1 MWLLEQGDKLLVL
14 GIAENLVSMLVHVW
28 SIVSAWMKTKLI
40 PVMESLQKLNISS
53 ADKIWCEVVRSVKC
67 ASLLWQPIVLLT
79 PYSIT
84 WWLSMTGSKE
94 ILFTVNREVIFVMEQ
109 VVKMLSVF
117 VLGSTTFRKLV
128 KRFYW
133 RNQFRQRVLCTI
145 INKYGV
151 KRALTF
157 VPMVPLHFILYHK
170 GIIFSSKVSKH
181 NCFI

>member
-67 ASLLWQPIVLLT
+67 ASLLWSFL
-79 PYSIT
+79 
-84 WWLSMTGSKE
+84 
-94 ILFTVNREVIFVMEQ
+94 VIFVMEQ

-181 NCFI
+181 NCFIWSIVSLRNFR

>member
-84 WWLSMTGSKE
+84 W
-94 ILFTVNREVIFVMEQ
+94 
-109 VVKMLSVF
+109 
-117 VLGSTTFRKLV
+117 
-128 KRFYW
+128 
-133 RNQFRQRVLCTI
+133 
-145 INKYGV
+145 
-151 KRALTF
+151 
-157 VPMVPLHFILYHK
+157 
-170 GIIFSSKVSKH
+170 
-181 NCFI
+181 